1 MLEQGFHHLRQP
13 RLDSFGSRDN
23 QRTRPTREL
32 RIEQQKRQTR
42 KVIAV
47 EMRDQD
53 EVDRI
58 GRDGEPLQRRQR
70 GCAAIDQEIDVLAGD
85 MEAGVEPATGA
96 ERIAAADKLQLHRT
110 ILPIQPE
117 HGLRGNEAR
126 TSAG

>member
-1 MLEQGFHHLRQP
+1 MLEQGFHLLSQP
-13 RLDSFGSRDN
+13 RLDSFGASN
-23 QRTRPTREL
+23 NERTRPMGEL
-32 RIEQQKRQTR
+32 RIEQQKRQACEM
-42 KVIAV
+42 IAV

-58 GRDGEPLQRRQR
+58 ARDGEPLQRRQR

-85 MEAGVEPATGA
+85 MEAGVEPATGT

-126 TSAG
+126 SSAG